1 MTNGPRY
8 VVKYRRRRKGLTNYK
23 KRLELLKSRKPR
35 LVVRKSSNTILC
47 QVVEYNS
54 VGDKVIVTF
63 SSKDLKKYGYKGHTG
78 NIPAA
83 YLTGFACGLMA
94 LKKGIK
100 EAIFDTGLFNLTKGC
115 KIYATLKGAVD
126 SGLNIPH
133 NEKVFPQ
140 ERVVQG
146 YHIANYAKIL
156 KAEKPEEYEKRFSK
170 MLENKFEPENFV
182 EHFQE
187 VKKRVM
193 GEHS

>member
-23 KRLELLKSRKPR
+23 KRLKLLKSGMPR
-35 LVVRKSSNTILC
+35 LVVRRSNNTISCQIVKYNPTGDEVIVSFSSNKLI
-47 QVVEYNS
+47 
-54 VGDKVIVTF
+54 
-63 SSKDLKKYGYKGHTG
+63 KYGYKGHTG

-83 YLTGFACGLMA
+83 YLAGFACGLIA

-100 EAIFDTGLFNLTKGC
+100 DVVFDSGLFNLTKGC
-115 KIYATLKGAVD
+115 KIYAALKGAVD

-133 NEKVFPQ
+133 DEKVFPQ

-146 YHIANYAKIL
+146 YHISNYAKIL
-156 KAEKPEEYEKRFSK
+156 KADKPERYEKVFSK
-170 MLENKFEPENFV
+170 MLKNNFEPENFV

-187 VKKRVM
+187 IKKRIA